1 MDSLSIIIMCAAGI
15 VMFILGWVFA
25 TYFGKNKVSEIRKI
39 AENTIREA
47 KREAETIRNEAEV
60 KSKQRWH
67 QIKMKIVSET
77 DEREKRLKQ
86 YEQKLVNREREIRN
100 KMSGTVEK
108 EQLLQRSQKDLT
120 TQQEQLQTRAQ
131 HVESVIHQQ
140 MEKLENITK
149 LSYEEAKKQFL
160 ESVAQRA
167 QKEAAELMLQMK
179 SEATQKASFEA
190 KWIISDAIQRLA
202 SDQTA
207 EITLTTVDL
216 PNEKIKGAI
225 IGREGRNIKAFE
237 QITGVKVIIDDTPEV
252 LVLSS
257 MDPVKREIAR
267 LAMLRLTETPN
278 IQPEFIEDVVER
290 CKKQVETAMNKASDE
305 VLNSL
310 NIKNVA
316 PEMKQ
321 MLGRLKYRTSY
332 GQNVLQHSKEVA
344 LLAGNMASELGYD
357 VQLARRAGLF
367 HDIGKATS
375 NENEGSHVTIGVE
388 VTTRCKEHEVVIN
401 SVLAH
406 HDEAEPIHPISQLVT
421 AADIISGSRPGARRE
436 PLEAYGARIEK
447 LEQIAQ
453 QFEGVSK
460 VYAIFAGRE
469 IRIVVEAEKMDDAQS
484 AMLSSNVAQK
494 IQNEMQYPGQIKVVV
509 IRERRVVRYTNS
521 TSPAVDEARIEEAVV
536 SDSPS
541 QN

>member
-1 MDSLSIIIMCAAGI
+1 
-15 VMFILGWVFA
+15 
-25 TYFGKNKVSEIRKI
+25 FGKNKVSEIRKI

-179 SEATQKASFEA
+179 NEATQKASFEA

-453 QFEGVSK
+453 QFDGVSK

>member
-1 MDSLSIIIMCAAGI
+1 MDTIAITITCLAG
-15 VMFILGWVFA
+15 VVLFVLGWILS
-25 TYFGKNKVSEIRKI
+25 TYVGKNKVSEIKKI
-39 AENTIREA
+39 AENTIRDA
-47 KREAETIRNEAEV
+47 RREAENITRDAQI
-60 KSKQRWH
+60 KSKEKWH
-67 QIKMKIVSET
+67 QVKMKVTAEAT
-77 DEREKRLKQ
+77 EREKRLKQ
-86 YEQKLVNREREIRN
+86 YEQRLSNRERDVRT
-100 KMSGTVEK
+100 KMGASLDKENAILARQKELAAQEDLLKTRSAQI
-108 EQLLQRSQKDLT
+108 EQLIQD
-120 TQQEQLQTRAQ
+120 
-131 HVESVIHQQ
+131 Q
-140 MEKLENITK
+140 MMK
-149 LSYEEAKKQFL
+149 L
-160 ESVAQRA
+160 ESVTRLPQEEARKQYLEHIANRS
-167 QKEAAELMLQMK
+167 QKEAAELMLRIKTDAQ
-179 SEATQKASFEA
+179 QKATFEA
-190 KWIISDAIQRLA
+190 KWIIADAIQRTA
-202 SDQTA
+202 SDLTA

-216 PNEKIKGAI
+216 PNERIKGAI

-237 QITGVKVIIDDTPEV
+237 QITGVKVIIDDTPEA

-257 MDPVKREIAR
+257 LDPVKREIAR
-267 LAMLRLTETPN
+267 LAMNRLTETPN
-278 IQPEFIEDVVER
+278 IQPEFIESVVEKMR
-290 CKKQVETAMNKASDE
+290 KQVEIAMNKAADE
-305 VLNSL
+305 TLNSL

-316 PEMKQ
+316 PEMKM
-321 MLGRLKYRTSY
+321 MLGRLRYRTSY

-344 LLAGNMASELGYD
+344 LLAGAMAAELGYD
-357 VQLARRAGLF
+357 VGLARRAGLF

-388 VTTRCKEHEVVIN
+388 VTTRAKEHEVVIN

-447 LEQIAQ
+447 LEQIAH

-469 IRIVVEAEKMDDAQS
+469 IRIVVESEKIDDAQS

-521 TSPAVDEARIEEAVV
+521 TVPTLDEAKVV
-536 SDSPS
+536 ESVMNDTIS